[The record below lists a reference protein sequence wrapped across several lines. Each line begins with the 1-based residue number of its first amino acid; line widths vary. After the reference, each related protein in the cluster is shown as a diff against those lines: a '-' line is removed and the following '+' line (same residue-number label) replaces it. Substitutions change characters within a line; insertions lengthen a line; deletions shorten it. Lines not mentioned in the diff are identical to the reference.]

1 MSACQPYLVKQT
13 PMTTLCKRIDKYIDE
28 LFLFVTDPAV
38 PSDNNPAERA
48 LRHSVISRKISG
60 GTRSARGSNTKM
72 VLASLFGTWR
82 LQQKNP
88 FQECLNL
95 LEAVSAARPAVE
107 TVSGE

>member
-1 MSACQPYLVKQT
+1 
-13 PMTTLCKRIDKYIDE
+13 MTTLCKRIDKYIDE